1 MFNGRST
8 LIQCVYCIR
17 IFKFSLW
24 KDVLKPWK
32 CFIFTYQSRTDSKVV
47 SQTFRA
53 CKTPHGDWFPAVE
66 KITFYTLTS
75 ISEFSI
81 LFTIHL
87 LWYWQGKFIQHLHY
101 HILSIILLT
110 FCHTILWCKF
120 GELNIWYINNL
131 LLIYFFILI
140 TRLIYIL
147 LIL

>member
-1 MFNGRST
+1 MYTAFKKILFLWKHGLWCSIYMFDGRST

-53 CKTPHGDWFPAVE
+53 RKTPHGDWFPAVE

-75 ISEFSI
+75 ISIFSI

-87 LWYWQGKFIQHLHY
+87 LWYWQGEFIQHLHY
-101 HILSIILLT
+101 QISSIILLT
-110 FCHTILWCKF
+110 FCHTTLIMLVWRIK
-120 GELNIWYINNL
+120 Y
-131 LLIYFFILI
+131 LIY
-140 TRLIYIL
+140 
-147 LIL
+147 